1 MTLEITPELEAMV
14 RDLFLSGNYA
24 AENEILHEALEL
36 LSNRDRLRRE
46 IHIGLAELDRGERV
60 DGDEVFRHLEEK
72 IAKLES
78 TNP

>member
-24 AENEILHEALEL
+24 AENEILREALVL

-46 IHIGLAELDRGERV
+46 IRVGLGELDRGERV
-60 DGDEVFRHLEEK
+60 DGDEVFRHLEDK
-72 IAKLES
+72 ATKRTS